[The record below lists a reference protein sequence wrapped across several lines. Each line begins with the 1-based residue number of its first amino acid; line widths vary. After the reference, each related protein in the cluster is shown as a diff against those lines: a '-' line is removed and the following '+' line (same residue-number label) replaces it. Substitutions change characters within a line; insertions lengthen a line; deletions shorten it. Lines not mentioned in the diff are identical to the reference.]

1 MWSGPVAEIH
11 TNTQLRSTETNKR
24 TRAKILQ
31 SRVVVVFGQGK
42 GVSGMV
48 WFSTSAR
55 GYLALVSSD
64 WQAGISFRHMDAYTD
79 PCTHR
84 HTDAH
89 TDTCTHRHMNAHTHM
104 HAHTHRDTCTH
115 RHMYTQ
121 THECTYTHGC
131 TYTQRHMHTQTNGCT
146 QTSSSQPPPLV
157 DPWPS
162 SDKEV
167 LHQKKQSTL

>member
-42 GVSGMV
+42 EVSGMV

-55 GYLALVSSD
+55 GCLALVSSD
-64 WQAGISFRHMDAYTD
+64 WQAGISFRHTDAYTD
-79 PCTHR
+79 TCTHR

-89 TDTCTHRHMNAHTHM
+89 TDTCTHRHINAHTHM
-104 HAHTHRDTCTH
+104 DAHKHRDTCTH
-115 RHMYTQ
+115 R
-121 THECTYTHGC
+121 
-131 TYTQRHMHTQTNGCT
+131 QTNAHR
-146 QTSSSQPPPLV
+146 PHH
-157 DPWPS
+157 PS
-162 SDKEV
+162 HHLWLIHGLRPTKRSYITRNKVSPNDS
-167 LHQKKQSTL
+167 LTYNWLLTLSGTCIS